1 MNMPRNGE
9 YAEMMALIQKSI
21 EPLISKLDNKV
32 DRLAD
37 KVDEL
42 ARNRVTR
49 EDLEKIEAKFV
60 PRSAYE
66 PRHLALESDIK
77 KIESQTQMEFQRL
90 HERLE
95 SGKQQIED
103 RFKEIDKEIDDMGKG
118 VDDKLK
124 EKNQA
129 ELSEKD
135 KGWIR
140 AGQIGFFV
148 SLLIVI
154 ADFVSQHIG
163 FH

>member
-49 EDLEKIEAKFV
+49 EDLEKLRIELV
-60 PRSAYE
+60 PRGEYE

-77 KIESQTQMEFQRL
+77 RISSEAQVGFQRL

-103 RFKEIDKEIDDMGKG
+103 RLKEVDKEIDDR
-118 VDDKLK
+118 LK

-129 ELSEKD
+129 ELSAKD

-140 AGQIGFFV
+140 AGQIGCFV
-148 SLLIVI
+148 SLAIVI
-154 ADFVSQHIG
+154 VDFVSQHIQL
-163 FH
+163 H